1 MDGFRRDD
9 LLSKVQQREEELQN
23 PEASVRRK
31 RGGESAR
38 ASGVCYLNDVEFVL
52 TLRLTKLK
60 SANKSPRNSLSS
72 LPEAPRRPS
81 GRQNEIPSEEGE
93 GRRGRMEKGR
103 VREGRQIALCFHQN
117 EEKRG
122 GGGVGVALPV
132 QAGERASS
140 F

>member
-1 MDGFRRDD
+1 MEGSRRDD
-9 LLSKVQQREEELQN
+9 LLSKNKQREEELQN

-38 ASGVCYLNDVEFVL
+38 ASGVCYLNDIEFVL
-52 TLRLTKLK
+52 TLRLTKIK
-60 SANKSPRNSLSS
+60 PANKSARHTLSS
-72 LPEAPRRPS
+72 LSEAPRRPS

-93 GRRGRMEKGR
+93 GRRGRMGERR
-103 VREGRQIALCFHQN
+103 VREGRQIALCFHQD
-117 EEKRG
+117 EKKRG
-122 GGGVGVALPV
+122 DGGEGVALPV